1 MAKFGQDWRTWN
13 VHALGRHL
21 AINIWRICRK
31 LSTTKRGSMTWTWP
45 TKKESRRGT
54 SCTTWKKSTSWRTY
68 PRLPSPT
75 WPRIWRSRTR
85 SLKNTSGIVN
95 TYVFK
100 QNNIRGVYEGTL
112 TVWIKLTSILV
123 LIFLTQIRA
132 QGLNNFH
139 NRTELSLEKSEV
151 Y

>member
-1 MAKFGQDWRTWN
+1 
-13 VHALGRHL
+13 
-21 AINIWRICRK
+21 
-31 LSTTKRGSMTWTWP
+31 
-45 TKKESRRGT
+45 
-54 SCTTWKKSTSWRTY
+54 
-68 PRLPSPT
+68 
-75 WPRIWRSRTR
+75 
-85 SLKNTSGIVN
+85 LKNTSGIVN

-139 NRTELSLEKSEV
+139 NRTELSLEKNEV